1 MISRVLSTQCTASR
15 SEQRRSISANLLE
28 LTTHVWNTHGMAV
41 KERIALNRVVWD
53 LHQKGQKLV
62 YQYFTRRLAE
72 HDVVFFNYGYE
83 EDPPLG
89 LALEPSDEPNRY
101 SIQLYHKTAT
111 QAGGLEGKRVLE
123 VGCGH
128 AGGASY
134 LTRTLKPASYTGLD
148 LNPTGIAFCREKH
161 QLPGLDFVE
170 GNAQNL
176 PFPDGSFDA
185 VVNVE
190 SSIHYPDFALFLKEV
205 ERVLAPGGHFLYTDA
220 RFAKHIPDWEK
231 DLDNAPMR
239 MESHV
244 DITPE
249 VMRGMERNSQEW
261 PDVVDRRV
269 LRFLF
274 GLARDNEHVKNS
286 QVYRNLQSGKLSYRM
301 YCYSKS

>member
-1 MISRVLSTQCTASR
+1 
-15 SEQRRSISANLLE
+15 
-28 LTTHVWNTHGMAV
+28 MAV

-62 YQYFTRRLAE
+62 YHYFTRRLAA

-83 EDPPLG
+83 EEPAMGIP
-89 LALEPSDEPNRY
+89 LEPSDEPNRY

-111 QAGGLEGKRVLE
+111 QAGGLSGQRVLE

-128 AGGASY
+128 GGGASY
-134 LTRTLKPASYTGLD
+134 LARTLQPATYVGLD
-148 LNPTGIAFCREKH
+148 LNPTGIEFCKEKH
-161 QLPGLDFVE
+161 GLPGLDFVQ
-170 GNAQNL
+170 GDAQDL

-190 SSIHYPDFALFLKEV
+190 SSIHYPNFARFLEEV
-205 ERVLAPGGHFLYTDA
+205 ARVLRPGGHFLYADA
-220 RFAKHIPDWEK
+220 RFAKHVPDWEAE
-231 DLDNAPMR
+231 LTNAPMS
-239 MESHV
+239 MLSHA

-249 VMRGMERNSQEW
+249 VVRGMKRNVQEW
-261 PDVVDRRV
+261 PDMVDRRV

-274 GLARDNEHVKNS
+274 GLARDNAHVENS
-286 QVYRNLQSGKLSYRM
+286 QVYKNLQSGKLSYRM